1 MKKVPESQVSALKA
15 HNSQKNLDTIERVNK
30 AIDTLKKKNA
40 TINFETVAK
49 AAGVSRATL
58 YNNPKLK
65 ERIMGLRAI
74 AFAPAPDADVDPK
87 KTKVQRLEETVA
99 DLKARVR
106 QLETDKKNLV
116 VQLIDYEEIKE
127 ENVRLRRQIM
137 RGVLDEERK
146 SY

>member
-15 HNSQKNLDTIERVNK
+15 HNTKKNQDTIERVNK

-58 YNNPKLK
+58 YNNSKLK

-74 AFAPAPDADVDPK
+74 ALAPASEEDAARP

-99 DLKARVR
+99 DLKTRVR

-116 VQLIDYEEIKE
+116 VQLVDYEEIKA
-127 ENVRLRRQIM
+127 ENLRLRRQIM
-137 RGVLDEERK
+137 RGVPDE
-146 SY
+146 

>member
-15 HNSQKNLDTIERVNK
+15 HNAQKNQDTIERVNK
-30 AIDTLKKKNA
+30 AIDKLKKKDA

-74 AFAPAPDADVDPK
+74 ANAPMSSGETRNPRSPK
-87 KTKVQRLEETVA
+87 YNDWRHHCWISGQESESWKTR
-99 DLKARVR
+99 
-106 QLETDKKNLV
+106 
-116 VQLIDYEEIKE
+116 
-127 ENVRLRRQIM
+127 
-137 RGVLDEERK
+137 RK
-146 SY
+146 SL